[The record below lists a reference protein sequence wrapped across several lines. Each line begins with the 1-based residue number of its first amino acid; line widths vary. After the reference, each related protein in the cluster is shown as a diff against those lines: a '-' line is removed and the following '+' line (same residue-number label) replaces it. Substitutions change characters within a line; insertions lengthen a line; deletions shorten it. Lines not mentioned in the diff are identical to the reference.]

1 MYTPR
6 RRAKHAK
13 KPGAFRRLRLFFALC
28 FVVLAGLCFGYV
40 FAAYQSLPEVNHD
53 MRPAVSSQVFDIHG
67 RLITTLHS
75 DQNRLPIDIN
85 KVPQNLQNAFIAA
98 EDNRF
103 YDHIGID
110 PIGIFR
116 AIITNV
122 TNRGIAQGGSTITQ
136 QLAKNAFLSQEQTL
150 KRKIQEA
157 MLALEI
163 ERKYSKKEIL
173 EMYMN
178 QIYFGQ
184 GAYGIQTAAKT
195 YFGKDVDQLSLAQ
208 CAMLAGLPKSPNYYS
223 PFNNLQEAKNRKNTV
238 IDQMVKYGYITE
250 AEGAEAKAADLD
262 LTENKQTAENPESA
276 SFIDYVSKEVA
287 NRYGD
292 EALYKQGLKIYT
304 TMDAEKQHAAVQA
317 LKNLPDNYKDEN
329 GLIQPQGAIVSIDPK
344 TGHILAMVGGR
355 GQDSFNRASQAV
367 RQPGSAFK
375 PFVYM
380 TALQH
385 GMTPSTTMEDK
396 KVSYGSWTPQNAE
409 KSYSG
414 SSMTLSDA
422 LASSVNTIA
431 VQVADKVGTSNI
443 IANAKKMGI
452 TTLDGKDDNLAI
464 ALGGLTHGVTPLE
477 LASAYGTFANR
488 GVHVKP
494 TAIIKI
500 LDRNGNVIEDES
512 TNKASTTKNQ
522 VMSEKEAY
530 EMTYMLEGVISHG
543 TGTAASIGR
552 PAAGKTG
559 TTDDNKD
566 AWFVGYTP
574 DLVTAVWMGD
584 DTGSHTL
591 GEVYGGTIPAQIWHD
606 YMVEATADSHGS
618 EFSIPAGMERK
629 ALEPPK
635 EEKQPTKIAE
645 PKKQDVKKEKQ
656 PAKKETTTDS
666 TDESTSGNTGNDTPV
681 SLPDRIMNETINKE

>member
-6 RRAKHAK
+6 RRAKKAK
-13 KPGAFRRLRLFFALC
+13 KAGPLRRIRLFIALC
-28 FVVLAGLCFGYV
+28 LVVFAGLGFGYI
-40 FAAYQSLPEVNHD
+40 FAAYQSLPAVGNN
-53 MRPAVSSQVFDIHG
+53 MRPAVSSQVFDSHG

-103 YDHIGID
+103 YEHIGID

-116 AIITNV
+116 AIFANL

-163 ERKYSKKEIL
+163 EHKYSKKEIL

-184 GAYGIQTAAKT
+184 GAYGIQTAAKM
-195 YFGKDVDQLSLAQ
+195 YFNKDVNELTLTQ

-223 PFNNLQEAKNRKNTV
+223 PFNNLNEAKKRKNV
-238 IDQMVKYGYITE
+238 VLDQMVKYGYVSAAE
-250 AEGAEAKAADLD
+250 AEDAKNQDLGLSKSHQSKEAD
-262 LTENKQTAENPESA
+262 EYA
-276 SFIDYVSKEVA
+276 SFIDYVSQQVA
-287 NRYGD
+287 KKYGD
-292 EALYKQGLKIYT
+292 DALYKEGLKIYT
-304 TMDAEKQHAAVQA
+304 TMDVDKQHAAVRA
-317 LKNLPDNYKDEN
+317 MRNLPNNYTDEN
-329 GLIQPQGAIVSIDPK
+329 GLTQPQAAIVSIDPK

-355 GQDSFNRASQAV
+355 GQDSFNRASMAV

-375 PFVYM
+375 PFVYL

-385 GMTPSTTMEDK
+385 DMTPDTTMNDQP
-396 KVSYGSWTPQNAE
+396 VTYGSWSPKNAGG
-409 KSYSG
+409 SYSG
-414 SSMTLSDA
+414 TMTLSDA
-422 LASSVNTIA
+422 LAHSVNTIA
-431 VQVADKVGTSNI
+431 VQLADQVGTKNI

-452 TTLDGKDDNLAI
+452 TTLDAKDDNLAM
-464 ALGGLTHGVTPLE
+464 ALGGLTKGVTPLE
-477 LASAYGTFANR
+477 MASAYGTFANK

-494 TAIIKI
+494 TAIVKI
-500 LDRNGNVIEDES
+500 LDRNGNVLED
-512 TNKASTTKNQ
+512 ASTLEKEETKTR
-522 VMSEKEAY
+522 VMSEREAY
-530 EMTYMLEGVISHG
+530 EMTTMLEGVIDHG
-543 TGTAASIGR
+543 TGTAAAIGR

-574 DLVTAVWMGD
+574 DIVTAVWIGD
-584 DTGSHTL
+584 DTGSHSL
-591 GEVYGGTIPAQIWHD
+591 GEIYGGTIPAEIWKD
-606 YMVEATADSHGS
+606 YMSSATSDESGGD
-618 EFSIPAGMERK
+618 FSAPSGMERR
-629 ALEPPK
+629 K
-635 EEKQPTKIAE
+635 ETTSSSSSSNSVRSDDREE
-645 PKKQDVKKEKQ
+645 PKKKSATTEKTTTKEKSKQQTQQ
-656 PAKKETTTDS
+656 PARQQA
-666 TDESTSGNTGNDTPV
+666 
-681 SLPDRIMNETINKE
+681 DRNNKE

>member
-6 RRAKHAK
+6 RRAKKAK
-13 KPGAFRRLRLFFALC
+13 KAGPLRRIRLFIALC
-28 FVVLAGLCFGYV
+28 LVVFAGLGFGYI
-40 FAAYQSLPEVNHD
+40 FAAYQSLPAVGNN
-53 MRPAVSSQVFDIHG
+53 MRPAVSSQVFDSHG

-103 YDHIGID
+103 YEHIGID

-116 AIITNV
+116 AIFANL

-163 ERKYSKKEIL
+163 EHKYSKKEIL

-195 YFGKDVDQLSLAQ
+195 YFNTDVNELTLTQ

-223 PFNNLQEAKNRKNTV
+223 PFNNLNEAKKRKNV
-238 IDQMVKYGYITE
+238 VLDQMVKYGYVSAAE
-250 AEGAEAKAADLD
+250 AEDAKNQDLGLSKSHQSKEAD
-262 LTENKQTAENPESA
+262 EYA
-276 SFIDYVSKEVA
+276 SFIDYVSQQVA
-287 NRYGD
+287 KKYGD
-292 EALYKQGLKIYT
+292 DALYKEGLKIYT
-304 TMDAEKQHAAVQA
+304 TMDVDKQHAAVRA
-317 LKNLPDNYKDEN
+317 MRNLPNNYTDEN
-329 GLIQPQGAIVSIDPK
+329 GLTQPQAAIVSIDPK

-355 GQDSFNRASQAV
+355 GQDSFNRASMAV

-375 PFVYM
+375 PFVYL

-385 GMTPSTTMEDK
+385 DMTPDTTMNDQP
-396 KVSYGSWTPQNAE
+396 VTYGSWSPKNAGG
-409 KSYSG
+409 SYSG
-414 SSMTLSDA
+414 TMTLSDA
-422 LASSVNTIA
+422 LAHSVNTIA
-431 VQVADKVGTSNI
+431 VQLADQVGTKNI

-452 TTLDGKDDNLAI
+452 TTLDAKDDNLAM
-464 ALGGLTHGVTPLE
+464 ALGGLTKGVTPLE
-477 LASAYGTFANR
+477 MASAYGTFANK

-494 TAIIKI
+494 TAIVKI
-500 LDRNGNVIEDES
+500 LDRNGNVLED
-512 TNKASTTKNQ
+512 ASTLEKEETKTR
-522 VMSEKEAY
+522 VMPEREAY
-530 EMTYMLEGVISHG
+530 EMTTMLEGVIDHG
-543 TGTAASIGR
+543 TGTAAAIGR

-574 DLVTAVWMGD
+574 DIVTAVWIGD
-584 DTGSHTL
+584 DTGSHSL
-591 GEVYGGTIPAQIWHD
+591 GEIYGGTIPAEIWKD
-606 YMVEATADSHGS
+606 YMSSATSDESGGD
-618 EFSIPAGMERK
+618 FSAPSGMERR
-629 ALEPPK
+629 K
-635 EEKQPTKIAE
+635 ETTSSSSSSNSVRSDDREE
-645 PKKQDVKKEKQ
+645 PKKKSATTEKTTTKEKSKQQTQQ
-656 PAKKETTTDS
+656 PARQQA
-666 TDESTSGNTGNDTPV
+666 
-681 SLPDRIMNETINKE
+681 DRNNKE

>member
-6 RRAKHAK
+6 RRAKKAK
-13 KPGAFRRLRLFFALC
+13 KAGPLRRIRLFIALC
-28 FVVLAGLCFGYV
+28 LVVFAGLGFGYI
-40 FAAYQSLPEVNHD
+40 FAAYQSLPAVGNN
-53 MRPAVSSQVFDIHG
+53 MRPAVSSQVFDSHG

-103 YDHIGID
+103 YEHIGID

-116 AIITNV
+116 AIFANL

-163 ERKYSKKEIL
+163 EHKYSKKEIL

-195 YFGKDVDQLSLAQ
+195 YFNKDVNELTLTQ

-223 PFNNLQEAKNRKNTV
+223 PFNNLNEAKKHKNV
-238 IDQMVKYGYITE
+238 VLDQMVKYGYVSAAE
-250 AEGAEAKAADLD
+250 AEDAKNQDLGLSKSHQSKEAD
-262 LTENKQTAENPESA
+262 EYA
-276 SFIDYVSKEVA
+276 SFIDYVSQQVA
-287 NRYGD
+287 KKYGD
-292 EALYKQGLKIYT
+292 DALYKEGLKIYT
-304 TMDAEKQHAAVQA
+304 TMDVDKQHAAVRA
-317 LKNLPDNYKDEN
+317 MRNLPNNYTDEN
-329 GLIQPQGAIVSIDPK
+329 GLTQPQAAIVSIDPK

-355 GQDSFNRASQAV
+355 GQDSFNRASMAV

-375 PFVYM
+375 PFVYL

-385 GMTPSTTMEDK
+385 DMTPDTTMNDQP
-396 KVSYGSWTPQNAE
+396 VTYGSWSPKNAGG
-409 KSYSG
+409 SYSG
-414 SSMTLSDA
+414 TMTLSDA
-422 LASSVNTIA
+422 LAHSVNTIA
-431 VQVADKVGTSNI
+431 VQLADQVGTKNI

-452 TTLDGKDDNLAI
+452 TTLDAKDDNLAM
-464 ALGGLTHGVTPLE
+464 ALGGLTKGVTPLE
-477 LASAYGTFANR
+477 MASAYGTFANK

-494 TAIIKI
+494 TAIVKI
-500 LDRNGNVIEDES
+500 LDRNGNVLED
-512 TNKASTTKNQ
+512 ASTLEKKETKTR
-522 VMSEKEAY
+522 VMSEREAY
-530 EMTYMLEGVISHG
+530 EMTTMLEGVIDHG
-543 TGTAASIGR
+543 TGTAAAIGR

-574 DLVTAVWMGD
+574 DIVTAVWIGD
-584 DTGSHTL
+584 DTGSHSL
-591 GEVYGGTIPAQIWHD
+591 GEIYGGTIPAEIWKD
-606 YMVEATADSHGS
+606 YMSSATSDESGS
-618 EFSIPAGMERK
+618 DFSAPSGMERR
-629 ALEPPK
+629 K
-635 EEKQPTKIAE
+635 ETTSSSSSSNSVRSDDREE
-645 PKKQDVKKEKQ
+645 PKKKSATTEKTTTKEKSKQQTQQ
-656 PAKKETTTDS
+656 PARQQA
-666 TDESTSGNTGNDTPV
+666 
-681 SLPDRIMNETINKE
+681 DRNNKE

>member
-6 RRAKHAK
+6 RRAKKAK
-13 KPGAFRRLRLFFALC
+13 KAGPLRRIRLFIALC
-28 FVVLAGLCFGYV
+28 LVVFAGLGFGYI
-40 FAAYQSLPEVNHD
+40 FAAYQSLPAVGNN
-53 MRPAVSSQVFDIHG
+53 MRPAVSSQVFDSHG

-103 YDHIGID
+103 YEHIVID

-116 AIITNV
+116 AIFANL

-163 ERKYSKKEIL
+163 EHKYSKKEIL

-195 YFGKDVDQLSLAQ
+195 YFNKDVNELTLTQ

-223 PFNNLQEAKNRKNTV
+223 PFNNLNEAKKRKNV
-238 IDQMVKYGYITE
+238 VLDQMVKYGYVSAAE
-250 AEGAEAKAADLD
+250 AEDAKNQDLGLSKSHQSKEPD
-262 LTENKQTAENPESA
+262 EYA
-276 SFIDYVSKEVA
+276 SFIDYVSQQVA
-287 NRYGD
+287 KKYGD
-292 EALYKQGLKIYT
+292 DALYKEGLKIYT
-304 TMDAEKQHAAVQA
+304 TMDVDKQHAAVRA
-317 LKNLPDNYKDEN
+317 MRNLPNNYTDEN
-329 GLIQPQGAIVSIDPK
+329 GLTQPQAAIVSIDPK

-355 GQDSFNRASQAV
+355 GQDSFNRASMAV
-367 RQPGSAFK
+367 RQPGSAFT
-375 PFVYM
+375 PFVYL

-385 GMTPSTTMEDK
+385 DMTPDTTMNDQP
-396 KVSYGSWTPQNAE
+396 VTYGNWSPKNAGG
-409 KSYSG
+409 SYSG
-414 SSMTLSDA
+414 TMTLSDA
-422 LASSVNTIA
+422 LAHSVNTIA
-431 VQVADKVGTSNI
+431 VQLADQVGTKNI

-452 TTLDGKDDNLAI
+452 TTLDAKDDNLAM
-464 ALGGLTHGVTPLE
+464 ALGGLTKGVTPLE
-477 LASAYGTFANR
+477 MASAYGTFANK

-494 TAIIKI
+494 TAIVKI
-500 LDRNGNVIEDES
+500 LDRNGNVLED
-512 TNKASTTKNQ
+512 ASTLEKEETKTR
-522 VMSEKEAY
+522 VMSEREAY
-530 EMTYMLEGVISHG
+530 EMTTMLEGVIDHG
-543 TGTAASIGR
+543 TGTAAAIGR

-574 DLVTAVWMGD
+574 DIVTAVWIGD
-584 DTGSHTL
+584 DTGSHSL
-591 GEVYGGTIPAQIWHD
+591 GEIYGGTIPAEIWKD
-606 YMVEATADSHGS
+606 YMSSATSDESGGD
-618 EFSIPAGMERK
+618 FSAPSGMERR
-629 ALEPPK
+629 K
-635 EEKQPTKIAE
+635 ETTSSSSSSNSVRSDDREE
-645 PKKQDVKKEKQ
+645 PKKKSATTEKTTTKEKSKQQTQQ
-656 PAKKETTTDS
+656 PARQQA
-666 TDESTSGNTGNDTPV
+666 
-681 SLPDRIMNETINKE
+681 DRNNKE

>member
-13 KPGAFRRLRLFFALC
+13 KKTGALHRLRMFIALC
-28 FVVLAGLCFGYV
+28 FVIFAGLGFGYI
-40 FAAYQSLPEVNHD
+40 FAAYQSLPQVGNN

-110 PIGIFR
+110 PIGIVR
-116 AIITNV
+116 AIVTNV

-136 QLAKNAFLSQEQTL
+136 QLAKNAFLSQEQTM

-195 YFGKDVDQLSLAQ
+195 YFGKDVDQLTLAQ

-238 IDQMVKYGYITE
+238 VDQMVKYGYISE
-250 AEGAEAKAADLD
+250 EEGAQAKAADLD
-262 LTENKQTAENPESA
+262 LTENKQTSENPESA
-276 SFIDYVSKEVA
+276 SFVDYVSREVA

-292 EALYKQGLKIYT
+292 DALYKEGLKIYT

-317 LKNLPDNYKDEN
+317 LKNLPDNYTDEN
-329 GLIQPQGAIVSIDPK
+329 GLTQPQGAIVSIDPK

-375 PFVYM
+375 PFVYV

-396 KVSYGSWTPQNAE
+396 KVSYGSWTPQNAS

-414 SSMTLSDA
+414 TMTLSDA
-422 LASSVNTIA
+422 LANSVNTVA

-452 TTLDGKDDNLAI
+452 TTLDAKDDNLAM

-477 LASAYGTFANR
+477 MASAYGTFANR

-494 TAIIKI
+494 TAIVKI
-500 LDRNGNVIEDES
+500 LDRNGNVLEDKS
-512 TNKASTTKNQ
+512 TMQKGNTQNQ

-530 EMTYMLEGVISHG
+530 EITYMLEGVISHG

-552 PAAGKTG
+552 AAAGKTG

-574 DLVTAVWMGD
+574 DIVTAVWMGD

-606 YMVEATADSHGS
+606 YMVEATSDAKSN
-618 EFSIPAGMERK
+618 EFSIPAGMERIVEQPK
-629 ALEPPK
+629 A
-635 EEKQPTKIAE
+635 EKPSPTKIAE
-645 PKKQDVKKEKQ
+645 PKKDDTKATDKET
-656 PAKKETTTDS
+656 PKKET
-666 TDESTSGNTGNDTPV
+666 ENTR
-681 SLPDRIMNETINKE
+681 SRRKCF

>member
-1 MYTPR
+1 
-6 RRAKHAK
+6 
-13 KPGAFRRLRLFFALC
+13 
-28 FVVLAGLCFGYV
+28 
-40 FAAYQSLPEVNHD
+40 
-53 MRPAVSSQVFDIHG
+53 MRPAVSSQVFDSRG

-103 YDHIGID
+103 YEHIGID

-116 AIITNV
+116 AIFANL

-163 ERKYSKKEIL
+163 EHKYSKKEIL

-195 YFGKDVDQLSLAQ
+195 YFNKDVNELTLTQ

-223 PFNNLQEAKNRKNTV
+223 PFNNLNEAKKRKNV
-238 IDQMVKYGYITE
+238 VLDQMVKYGYVSAAE
-250 AEGAEAKAADLD
+250 AEDAKNQDLGLSKSHQSKEAD
-262 LTENKQTAENPESA
+262 EYA
-276 SFIDYVSKEVA
+276 SFIDYVSQQVA
-287 NRYGD
+287 KKYGD
-292 EALYKQGLKIYT
+292 DALYKEGLKIYT
-304 TMDAEKQHAAVQA
+304 TMDVDKQHAAVRA
-317 LKNLPDNYKDEN
+317 MRNLPNNYTDEN
-329 GLIQPQGAIVSIDPK
+329 GLTQPQAAIVSIDPK

-355 GQDSFNRASQAV
+355 GQDSFNRASMAV

-375 PFVYM
+375 PFVSL

-385 GMTPSTTMEDK
+385 DMTPDTTMDDQP
-396 KVSYGSWTPQNAE
+396 VTYGSWSPKNAGG
-409 KSYSG
+409 SYSG
-414 SSMTLSDA
+414 TMALSDA
-422 LASSVNTIA
+422 LAHSVNTIA
-431 VQVADKVGTSNI
+431 VQLADKVGTKNI

-452 TTLDGKDDNLAI
+452 TTLDAKDDNLAM
-464 ALGGLTHGVTPLE
+464 ALGGLTKGVTPLE
-477 LASAYGTFANR
+477 MASAYGTFANK

-494 TAIIKI
+494 TAIVKI
-500 LDRNGNVIEDES
+500 LDRNGNVLED
-512 TNKASTTKNQ
+512 ASTLEKEETKTR
-522 VMSEKEAY
+522 VMSEREAY
-530 EMTYMLEGVISHG
+530 EMTTMLEGVIDHG
-543 TGTAASIGR
+543 TGTAAAIGR

-574 DLVTAVWMGD
+574 DIVTAVWIGD
-584 DTGSHTL
+584 DTGSHSL
-591 GEVYGGTIPAQIWHD
+591 GEIYGGTIPAEIWKD
-606 YMVEATADSHGS
+606 YMSSATSDESGGD
-618 EFSIPAGMERK
+618 FSAPSGMERR
-629 ALEPPK
+629 K
-635 EEKQPTKIAE
+635 ETTSSSSSSNSVRSDDREE
-645 PKKQDVKKEKQ
+645 PKKKSATTEKTTTKEKSKQQTQQ
-656 PAKKETTTDS
+656 PARQQA
-666 TDESTSGNTGNDTPV
+666 
-681 SLPDRIMNETINKE
+681 DRNNKE

>member
-6 RRAKHAK
+6 RRAKKAK
-13 KPGAFRRLRLFFALC
+13 KAGPLRRIRLFIALC
-28 FVVLAGLCFGYV
+28 LVVFAGLGFGYI
-40 FAAYQSLPEVNHD
+40 FAAYQSLPAVGNN
-53 MRPAVSSQVFDIHG
+53 MRPAVSSQVFDSHG

-103 YDHIGID
+103 YEHIGID

-116 AIITNV
+116 AIFANL

-163 ERKYSKKEIL
+163 EHKYSKKEIL

-195 YFGKDVDQLSLAQ
+195 YFNKDVNELTLTQ

-223 PFNNLQEAKNRKNTV
+223 PFNNLNEAKKRKNV
-238 IDQMVKYGYITE
+238 VLDQMVKYGYVSAAE
-250 AEGAEAKAADLD
+250 AEDAKNQDLGLSKSHQSKEAD
-262 LTENKQTAENPESA
+262 EYA
-276 SFIDYVSKEVA
+276 SFIDYVSQQVA
-287 NRYGD
+287 KKYGD
-292 EALYKQGLKIYT
+292 DALYKEGLKIYT
-304 TMDAEKQHAAVQA
+304 TMDVDKQHAAVRA
-317 LKNLPDNYKDEN
+317 MRNLPNNYTDEN
-329 GLIQPQGAIVSIDPK
+329 GLTQPQAAIVSIDPK

-355 GQDSFNRASQAV
+355 GQDSFNRASMAV

-375 PFVYM
+375 PFVYL

-385 GMTPSTTMEDK
+385 DMTPDTTMDDQP
-396 KVSYGSWTPQNAE
+396 VTYGSWSPKNAGG
-409 KSYSG
+409 SYSG
-414 SSMTLSDA
+414 TMTLSDA
-422 LASSVNTIA
+422 LAHSVNTIA
-431 VQVADKVGTSNI
+431 VQLADRVGTKNI

-452 TTLDGKDDNLAI
+452 TTLDAKDDNLAM
-464 ALGGLTHGVTPLE
+464 ALGGLTKGVTPLE
-477 LASAYGTFANR
+477 MASAYGTFSNK

-494 TAIIKI
+494 TAIVKI
-500 LDRNGNVIEDES
+500 LDRNGNVLED
-512 TNKASTTKNQ
+512 ASTLEKEETKTR
-522 VMSEKEAY
+522 VMSEREAY
-530 EMTYMLEGVISHG
+530 EMTTMLEGVIDHG
-543 TGTAASIGR
+543 TGTAAAIGR

-574 DLVTAVWMGD
+574 DIVTAVWIGD
-584 DTGSHTL
+584 DTGSHSL
-591 GEVYGGTIPAQIWHD
+591 GEIYGGTIPAEIWKD
-606 YMVEATADSHGS
+606 YMSSATSDESGGD
-618 EFSIPAGMERK
+618 FSAPSGMERR
-629 ALEPPK
+629 K
-635 EEKQPTKIAE
+635 ETTSSSSSSNSVHSDDREE
-645 PKKQDVKKEKQ
+645 PKKKSATTEKTTTKEKSKQQTQQ
-656 PAKKETTTDS
+656 PARQQA
-666 TDESTSGNTGNDTPV
+666 
-681 SLPDRIMNETINKE
+681 DRNNKE

>member
-1 MYTPR
+1 
-6 RRAKHAK
+6 
-13 KPGAFRRLRLFFALC
+13 
-28 FVVLAGLCFGYV
+28 
-40 FAAYQSLPEVNHD
+40 
-53 MRPAVSSQVFDIHG
+53 MRPAVSSQVFDSHG

-103 YDHIGID
+103 YEHIGID

-116 AIITNV
+116 AIFANL

-163 ERKYSKKEIL
+163 EHKYSKKEIL

-195 YFGKDVDQLSLAQ
+195 YFNKDVNELTLTQ

-223 PFNNLQEAKNRKNTV
+223 PFNNLNEAKKRKNV
-238 IDQMVKYGYITE
+238 VLDQMVKYGYVSAAE
-250 AEGAEAKAADLD
+250 AEDAKNQDLGLSKSHQSKEAD
-262 LTENKQTAENPESA
+262 EYA
-276 SFIDYVSKEVA
+276 SFIDYVSQQVA
-287 NRYGD
+287 KKYGD
-292 EALYKQGLKIYT
+292 DALYKEGLKIYT
-304 TMDAEKQHAAVQA
+304 TMDVDKQHAAVRA
-317 LKNLPDNYKDEN
+317 MRNLPNNYTDEN
-329 GLIQPQGAIVSIDPK
+329 GLTQPQAAIVSIDPK

-355 GQDSFNRASQAV
+355 GQDSFNRASMAV

-375 PFVYM
+375 PFVYL

-385 GMTPSTTMEDK
+385 DMTPDTTMDDQP
-396 KVSYGSWTPQNAE
+396 VTYGSWSPKNAGG
-409 KSYSG
+409 SYSG
-414 SSMTLSDA
+414 TMALSDA
-422 LASSVNTIA
+422 LAHSVNTIA
-431 VQVADKVGTSNI
+431 VQLADKVGTKNI

-452 TTLDGKDDNLAI
+452 TTLDAKDDNLAM
-464 ALGGLTHGVTPLE
+464 ALGGLTKGVTPLE
-477 LASAYGTFANR
+477 MASAYGTFANK

-494 TAIIKI
+494 TAIVKI
-500 LDRNGNVIEDES
+500 LDRNGNVLED
-512 TNKASTTKNQ
+512 ASTLEKEETKTR
-522 VMSEKEAY
+522 VMSEREAY
-530 EMTYMLEGVISHG
+530 EMTTMLEGVIDHG
-543 TGTAASIGR
+543 TGTAAAIGR

-574 DLVTAVWMGD
+574 DIVTAVWIGD
-584 DTGSHTL
+584 DTGSHSL
-591 GEVYGGTIPAQIWHD
+591 GEIYGGTIPAEIWKD
-606 YMVEATADSHGS
+606 YMSSATSDESGGD
-618 EFSIPAGMERK
+618 FSAPSGMERR
-629 ALEPPK
+629 K
-635 EEKQPTKIAE
+635 ETTSSSSSSNSVRNDDREE
-645 PKKQDVKKEKQ
+645 PKKKSATTEKTTTKEKSKQQTQQ
-656 PAKKETTTDS
+656 PARQQA
-666 TDESTSGNTGNDTPV
+666 
-681 SLPDRIMNETINKE
+681 DRNNKE

>member
-13 KPGAFRRLRLFFALC
+13 KRGPLHRIRIFLALVL
-28 FVVLAGLCFGYV
+28 VVIAGLGFGYI
-40 FAAYQSLPEVNHD
+40 FAAYQSLPAVSNN

-85 KVPQNLQNAFIAA
+85 KVPQNLQDAFIAA

-110 PIGIFR
+110 PIGIVR
-116 AIITNV
+116 AVVTNL

-136 QLAKNAFLSQEQTL
+136 QLAKNAFLSPEQTL

-195 YFGKDVDQLSLAQ
+195 YFGKDVDQLNVAQ

-223 PFNNLQEAKNRKNTV
+223 PFNNPDEAENRKNTV
-238 IDQMVKYGYITE
+238 LDQMVKYKYISQ
-250 AEGAEAKAADLD
+250 AEGEEAKKEDMGLTKKKAE
-262 LTENKQTAENPESA
+262 TENEETS
-276 SFIDYVSKEVA
+276 SFIDYVSTIVA
-287 NRYGD
+287 KKYGD
-292 EALYKQGLKIYT
+292 DALYKEGLKIYT
-304 TMDAEKQHAAVQA
+304 TMDAEKQHAAIRA
-317 LKNLPDNYKDEN
+317 LRQLPDNYTDEK
-329 GLIQPQGAIVSIDPK
+329 GLTQPQGAIVSIDPK
-344 TGHILAMVGGR
+344 NGHILAMVGGR
-355 GQDSFNRASQAV
+355 GQDSFNRAYQAV

-375 PFVYM
+375 PFVYV

-385 GMTPSTTMEDK
+385 DMSPSTPFEDK
-396 KVSYGSWTPQNAE
+396 PITYGGWSPKNAGGG
-409 KSYSG
+409 YRG
-414 SSMTLSDA
+414 TMSMSDA
-422 LASSVNTIA
+422 LALSVNTIA
-431 VQVADKVGTSNI
+431 VQAADKVGTKNI

-452 TTLDGKDDNLAI
+452 TTLDESKDQNLAM
-464 ALGGLTHGVTPLE
+464 ALGGLTRGVSPLE
-477 LASAYGTFANR
+477 MASAYGTFANK

-512 TNKASTTKNQ
+512 SLKGSQSETR

-530 EMTYMLEGVISHG
+530 EMTAMLEGVINHG
-543 TGTAASIGR
+543 TGTAAAINR

-574 DLVTAVWMGD
+574 DIVTAVWMGD
-584 DTGSHTL
+584 DGGSHSL
-591 GEVYGGTIPAQIWHD
+591 GEVYGGTIPAEIWRT
-606 YMVEATADSHGS
+606 YMASATEDSKNTD
-618 EFSIPAGMERK
+618 FDIPSGMERIK
-629 ALEPPK
+629 ETSR
-635 EEKQPTKIAE
+635 EEKSTSKSSQKSEAAT
-645 PKKQDVKKEKQ
+645 EKS
-656 PAKKETTTDS
+656 TTTKQKAAP
-666 TDESTSGNTGNDTPV
+666 TQQNKQQAGRN
-681 SLPDRIMNETINKE
+681 NKE

>member
-6 RRAKHAK
+6 RRAKKAK
-13 KPGAFRRLRLFFALC
+13 KAGPLHRIRLFIALC
-28 FVVLAGLCFGYV
+28 LVIFAGLGFGYI
-40 FAAYQSLPEVNHD
+40 FAAYQSLPAVGNN
-53 MRPAVSSQVFDIHG
+53 MRPAVSSQVFDSHG

-103 YDHIGID
+103 YEHIGID

-116 AIITNV
+116 AIFANL

-163 ERKYSKKEIL
+163 EHKYSKKEIL

-195 YFGKDVDQLSLAQ
+195 YFNKDVNELTLTQ

-223 PFNNLQEAKNRKNTV
+223 PFNNLNEAKKRKNV
-238 IDQMVKYGYITE
+238 VLDQMVKYGYVSAAE
-250 AEGAEAKAADLD
+250 AEDAKNQDLGLSKSHQSKEAD
-262 LTENKQTAENPESA
+262 EYA
-276 SFIDYVSKEVA
+276 SFIDYVSQQVA
-287 NRYGD
+287 KKYGD
-292 EALYKQGLKIYT
+292 DALYKEGLKIYT
-304 TMDAEKQHAAVQA
+304 TMDVDKQHAAVRA
-317 LKNLPDNYKDEN
+317 MRNLPNNYTDEN
-329 GLIQPQGAIVSIDPK
+329 GLTQPQAAIVSIDPK

-355 GQDSFNRASQAV
+355 GQDSFNRASMAV

-375 PFVYM
+375 PFVYL

-385 GMTPSTTMEDK
+385 DMTPDTTMDDQP
-396 KVSYGSWTPQNAE
+396 VTYGNWSPKNAGG
-409 KSYSG
+409 SYSG
-414 SSMTLSDA
+414 TMTLSDA
-422 LASSVNTIA
+422 LAHSVNTIA
-431 VQVADKVGTSNI
+431 VQLADQVGTKNI

-452 TTLDGKDDNLAI
+452 TTLDAKDDNLAM
-464 ALGGLTHGVTPLE
+464 ALGGLTKGVTPLE
-477 LASAYGTFANR
+477 MASAYGTFANK

-494 TAIIKI
+494 TAIVKI
-500 LDRNGNVIEDES
+500 LDRNGNVLED
-512 TNKASTTKNQ
+512 ASTLEKEETKTR
-522 VMSEKEAY
+522 VMSEREAY
-530 EMTYMLEGVISHG
+530 EMTTMLEGVIDHG
-543 TGTAASIGR
+543 TGTAAAIGR

-574 DLVTAVWMGD
+574 DIVTAVWIGD
-584 DTGSHTL
+584 DTGSHSL
-591 GEVYGGTIPAQIWHD
+591 GEIYGGTIPAEIWKD
-606 YMVEATADSHGS
+606 YMSSATSDESGGD
-618 EFSIPAGMERK
+618 FSAPSGMERR
-629 ALEPPK
+629 K
-635 EEKQPTKIAE
+635 ETTSSSSSSNSVRSDDREE
-645 PKKQDVKKEKQ
+645 PKKKSATTEKTTTKEKSKQQTQQ
-656 PAKKETTTDS
+656 PARQQA
-666 TDESTSGNTGNDTPV
+666 
-681 SLPDRIMNETINKE
+681 DRNNKE

>member
-6 RRAKHAK
+6 RRAKKAK
-13 KPGAFRRLRLFFALC
+13 KAGPLRRIRLFIALC
-28 FVVLAGLCFGYV
+28 LVVFAGLGFGYI
-40 FAAYQSLPEVNHD
+40 FAAYQSLPAVGNN
-53 MRPAVSSQVFDIHG
+53 MRPAVSSQVFDSHG

-103 YDHIGID
+103 YEHIGID

-116 AIITNV
+116 AIFANL

-163 ERKYSKKEIL
+163 EHKYSKKEIL

-195 YFGKDVDQLSLAQ
+195 YFNKDVNELTLTQ

-223 PFNNLQEAKNRKNTV
+223 PFNNLNEAKKRKNV
-238 IDQMVKYGYITE
+238 VLDQMVKYGYVSAAE
-250 AEGAEAKAADLD
+250 AEDAKNQDLGLSKSHQSKEAD
-262 LTENKQTAENPESA
+262 EYA
-276 SFIDYVSKEVA
+276 SFIDYVSQQVA
-287 NRYGD
+287 KKYGD
-292 EALYKQGLKIYT
+292 DALYKEGLKIYT
-304 TMDAEKQHAAVQA
+304 TMDVDKQHAAVRA
-317 LKNLPDNYKDEN
+317 MRNLPNNYTDEN
-329 GLIQPQGAIVSIDPK
+329 GLTQPQAAIVSIDPK

-355 GQDSFNRASQAV
+355 GQDSFKRASMAV

-375 PFVYM
+375 PVVYLA
-380 TALQH
+380 ALQH
-385 GMTPSTTMEDK
+385 DMTPDTTMNDQP
-396 KVSYGSWTPQNAE
+396 VTYGSWSPKNAGG
-409 KSYSG
+409 SYSG
-414 SSMTLSDA
+414 TMTLSDA
-422 LASSVNTIA
+422 LAHSVNTIA
-431 VQVADKVGTSNI
+431 VQLADQVGTKNI

-452 TTLDGKDDNLAI
+452 TTLDAKDDNLAM
-464 ALGGLTHGVTPLE
+464 ALGGLTKGVTPLE
-477 LASAYGTFANR
+477 MASAYGTFANK

-494 TAIIKI
+494 TAIVKI
-500 LDRNGNVIEDES
+500 LDRNGNVLED
-512 TNKASTTKNQ
+512 ASTLEKEETKTR
-522 VMSEKEAY
+522 VMSEREAY
-530 EMTYMLEGVISHG
+530 EMTTMLEGVIDHG
-543 TGTAASIGR
+543 TGTAAAIGR

-574 DLVTAVWMGD
+574 DIVTAVWIGD
-584 DTGSHTL
+584 DTGSHSL
-591 GEVYGGTIPAQIWHD
+591 GEIYGGTIPAEIWKD
-606 YMVEATADSHGS
+606 YMSSATSDESGGD
-618 EFSIPAGMERK
+618 FSAPSGMERR
-629 ALEPPK
+629 K
-635 EEKQPTKIAE
+635 ETTSSSSSSNSVRSDDREE
-645 PKKQDVKKEKQ
+645 PKKKSATTEKTTTKEKSKQQTQQ
-656 PAKKETTTDS
+656 PARQQA
-666 TDESTSGNTGNDTPV
+666 
-681 SLPDRIMNETINKE
+681 DRNNKE

>member
-6 RRAKHAK
+6 RRAKKAK
-13 KPGAFRRLRLFFALC
+13 KAGPLRRIRLFIALC
-28 FVVLAGLCFGYV
+28 LVVFAGLGFGYI
-40 FAAYQSLPEVNHD
+40 FAAYQSLPAVGNN
-53 MRPAVSSQVFDIHG
+53 MRPAVSSQVFDSHG

-103 YDHIGID
+103 YEHTGID

-116 AIITNV
+116 AIFANL

-163 ERKYSKKEIL
+163 EHKYSKKEIL

-195 YFGKDVDQLSLAQ
+195 YFNKDVNELTLTQ

-223 PFNNLQEAKNRKNTV
+223 PFNNLNEAKKRKNV
-238 IDQMVKYGYITE
+238 VLDQMVKYGYVSAAE
-250 AEGAEAKAADLD
+250 AEDAKNQDLGLSKSHQSKEAD
-262 LTENKQTAENPESA
+262 EYA
-276 SFIDYVSKEVA
+276 SFIDYVSQQVA
-287 NRYGD
+287 KKYGD
-292 EALYKQGLKIYT
+292 DALYKEGLKIYT
-304 TMDAEKQHAAVQA
+304 TMDVDKQHAAVRA
-317 LKNLPDNYKDEN
+317 MRNLPNNYTDEN
-329 GLIQPQGAIVSIDPK
+329 GLTQPQAAIVSIDPK

-355 GQDSFNRASQAV
+355 GQDSFNRASMAV

-375 PFVYM
+375 PFVYL

-385 GMTPSTTMEDK
+385 DMTPDTTMNDQP
-396 KVSYGSWTPQNAE
+396 VTYGSWSPKNAGG
-409 KSYSG
+409 SYSG
-414 SSMTLSDA
+414 TMTLSDA
-422 LASSVNTIA
+422 LAHSVNTIA
-431 VQVADKVGTSNI
+431 VQLADQVGTKNI

-452 TTLDGKDDNLAI
+452 TTLDAKDDNLAM
-464 ALGGLTHGVTPLE
+464 ALGGLTKGVTPLE
-477 LASAYGTFANR
+477 MASAYGTFANK

-494 TAIIKI
+494 TAIVKI
-500 LDRNGNVIEDES
+500 LDRNGNVLED
-512 TNKASTTKNQ
+512 ASTLEKEETKTR
-522 VMSEKEAY
+522 VMSEREAY
-530 EMTYMLEGVISHG
+530 EMTTMLEGVIDHG
-543 TGTAASIGR
+543 TGTAAAIGR

-574 DLVTAVWMGD
+574 DIVTAVWIGD
-584 DTGSHTL
+584 DTGSHSL
-591 GEVYGGTIPAQIWHD
+591 GEIYGGTIPAEIWKD
-606 YMVEATADSHGS
+606 YMSSATSDESGGD
-618 EFSIPAGMERK
+618 FSAPSGMERR
-629 ALEPPK
+629 K
-635 EEKQPTKIAE
+635 ETTSSSSSSNSVRSDDREE
-645 PKKQDVKKEKQ
+645 PKKKSATTEKTTTKEKSKQQTQQ
-656 PAKKETTTDS
+656 PARQQA
-666 TDESTSGNTGNDTPV
+666 
-681 SLPDRIMNETINKE
+681 DRNNKE

>member
-6 RRAKHAK
+6 RRAKKAK
-13 KPGAFRRLRLFFALC
+13 KAGPLRRIRLFIALC
-28 FVVLAGLCFGYV
+28 LVVFAGLGFGYI
-40 FAAYQSLPEVNHD
+40 FAAYQSLPAVGNN
-53 MRPAVSSQVFDIHG
+53 MRPAVSSQVFDSHG

-103 YDHIGID
+103 YEHIGID

-116 AIITNV
+116 AIFANL

-163 ERKYSKKEIL
+163 EHKYSKKEIL

-195 YFGKDVDQLSLAQ
+195 YFNKDVNELTLTQ

-223 PFNNLQEAKNRKNTV
+223 PFNNLNEAKKRKNV
-238 IDQMVKYGYITE
+238 VLDQMVKYGYVSAAE
-250 AEGAEAKAADLD
+250 AEDAKNQDLGLSKSHQSKEAD
-262 LTENKQTAENPESA
+262 EYA
-276 SFIDYVSKEVA
+276 SFIDYVSQQVA
-287 NRYGD
+287 KKYGD
-292 EALYKQGLKIYT
+292 DALYKEGLKIYT
-304 TMDAEKQHAAVQA
+304 TMDVDKQHAAVRA
-317 LKNLPDNYKDEN
+317 MRNLPNNYTDEN
-329 GLIQPQGAIVSIDPK
+329 GLTQPQAAIVSIDPK

-355 GQDSFNRASQAV
+355 GQDSFNRASMAV

-375 PFVYM
+375 PFVYL

-385 GMTPSTTMEDK
+385 DMTPDTTMNDQP
-396 KVSYGSWTPQNAE
+396 VTYGNWSPKNAGG
-409 KSYSG
+409 SYSG
-414 SSMTLSDA
+414 TMTLSDA
-422 LASSVNTIA
+422 LAHSVNTIA
-431 VQVADKVGTSNI
+431 VQLADQVGTKNI

-452 TTLDGKDDNLAI
+452 TTLDAKDDNLAM
-464 ALGGLTHGVTPLE
+464 ALGGLTKGVTPLE
-477 LASAYGTFANR
+477 MASAYGTFANK

-494 TAIIKI
+494 TAIVKI
-500 LDRNGNVIEDES
+500 LDRNGNVLED
-512 TNKASTTKNQ
+512 ASTLEKEETKTR
-522 VMSEKEAY
+522 VMSEREAY
-530 EMTYMLEGVISHG
+530 EMTTMLEGVIDHG

-574 DLVTAVWMGD
+574 DIVTAVWIGD
-584 DTGSHTL
+584 DTGSHSL
-591 GEVYGGTIPAQIWHD
+591 GEIYGGTIPAEIWKD
-606 YMVEATADSHGS
+606 YMSSATSDESGGD
-618 EFSIPAGMERK
+618 FSAPSGMERR
-629 ALEPPK
+629 K
-635 EEKQPTKIAE
+635 ETTSSSSSSNSVRSDDREE
-645 PKKQDVKKEKQ
+645 PKKKSATTEKTTTKEKSKQQTQQ
-656 PAKKETTTDS
+656 PARQQA
-666 TDESTSGNTGNDTPV
+666 
-681 SLPDRIMNETINKE
+681 DRNNKE

>member
-6 RRAKHAK
+6 RRAKKAK
-13 KPGAFRRLRLFFALC
+13 KAGPLRRIRLFIALC
-28 FVVLAGLCFGYV
+28 LVVFAGLGFGYI
-40 FAAYQSLPEVNHD
+40 FAAYQSLPAVGNN
-53 MRPAVSSQVFDIHG
+53 MRPAVSSQVFDSHG

-75 DQNRLPIDIN
+75 DQNRLPIDLN

-103 YDHIGID
+103 YEHIGID

-116 AIITNV
+116 AIFANL

-163 ERKYSKKEIL
+163 EHKYSKKEIL

-195 YFGKDVDQLSLAQ
+195 YFNKDVNELTLTQ

-223 PFNNLQEAKNRKNTV
+223 PFNNLNEAKKRKNV
-238 IDQMVKYGYITE
+238 VLDQMVKYGYVSAAE
-250 AEGAEAKAADLD
+250 AEDAKNQDLGLSKSHQSKEAD
-262 LTENKQTAENPESA
+262 EYA
-276 SFIDYVSKEVA
+276 SFIDYVSQQVA
-287 NRYGD
+287 KKYGD
-292 EALYKQGLKIYT
+292 DALYKEGLKIYT
-304 TMDAEKQHAAVQA
+304 TMDVDKQHAAVRA
-317 LKNLPDNYKDEN
+317 MRNLPNNYTDEN
-329 GLIQPQGAIVSIDPK
+329 GLTQPQAAIVSIDPK

-355 GQDSFNRASQAV
+355 GQDSFNRASMAV

-375 PFVYM
+375 PFVYL

-385 GMTPSTTMEDK
+385 DMTPDTTMNDQP
-396 KVSYGSWTPQNAE
+396 VTYGGWSPKNAGG
-409 KSYSG
+409 SYSG
-414 SSMTLSDA
+414 TMTLSDA
-422 LASSVNTIA
+422 LAHSVNTIA
-431 VQVADKVGTSNI
+431 VQLADQVGTKNI

-452 TTLDGKDDNLAI
+452 TTLDAKDDNLAM
-464 ALGGLTHGVTPLE
+464 ALGGLTKGVTPLE
-477 LASAYGTFANR
+477 MASAYGTFANK

-494 TAIIKI
+494 TAIVKI
-500 LDRNGNVIEDES
+500 LDRNGNVLED
-512 TNKASTTKNQ
+512 ASTLEKEETKTR
-522 VMSEKEAY
+522 VMSEREAY
-530 EMTYMLEGVISHG
+530 EMTTMLEGVIDHG
-543 TGTAASIGR
+543 TGTAAAIGR

-574 DLVTAVWMGD
+574 DIVTAVWIGD
-584 DTGSHTL
+584 DTGSHSL
-591 GEVYGGTIPAQIWHD
+591 GEIYGGTIPAEIWKD
-606 YMVEATADSHGS
+606 YMSSATSDESGGD
-618 EFSIPAGMERK
+618 FSAPSGMERR
-629 ALEPPK
+629 K
-635 EEKQPTKIAE
+635 ETTSSSSSSNSVRSDDREE
-645 PKKQDVKKEKQ
+645 PKKKSATTEKTTTKEKSKQQTQQ
-656 PAKKETTTDS
+656 PARQQA
-666 TDESTSGNTGNDTPV
+666 
-681 SLPDRIMNETINKE
+681 DRNNKE

>member
-6 RRAKHAK
+6 RRAKKAK
-13 KPGAFRRLRLFFALC
+13 KAGPLRRIRLFIALC
-28 FVVLAGLCFGYV
+28 LVVFAGLGFGYI
-40 FAAYQSLPEVNHD
+40 FAAYQSLPAVGNN
-53 MRPAVSSQVFDIHG
+53 MRPAVSSQVFDSHG

-103 YDHIGID
+103 YEHIGID

-116 AIITNV
+116 AIFANL

-163 ERKYSKKEIL
+163 EHKYSKKEIL

-195 YFGKDVDQLSLAQ
+195 YFNKDVNELTLTQ

-223 PFNNLQEAKNRKNTV
+223 PFNNLNEAKKRKNV
-238 IDQMVKYGYITE
+238 VLDQMVKYGYVSAAE
-250 AEGAEAKAADLD
+250 AEDAKNQDLGLSKSHQSKEAD
-262 LTENKQTAENPESA
+262 EYA
-276 SFIDYVSKEVA
+276 SFIDYVSQQVA
-287 NRYGD
+287 KKYGD
-292 EALYKQGLKIYT
+292 DALYKEGLKIYT
-304 TMDAEKQHAAVQA
+304 TMDVDKQHAAVRA
-317 LKNLPDNYKDEN
+317 MRNLPNNYTDEN
-329 GLIQPQGAIVSIDPK
+329 GLTQPQAAIVSIDPK

-355 GQDSFNRASQAV
+355 GQDSFNRASMAV

-375 PFVYM
+375 PFVYL

-385 GMTPSTTMEDK
+385 DMTPDTTMNDQP
-396 KVSYGSWTPQNAE
+396 VTYGSWSPKNAGG
-409 KSYSG
+409 SYSG
-414 SSMTLSDA
+414 TMTLSDA
-422 LASSVNTIA
+422 LAHSVNTIA
-431 VQVADKVGTSNI
+431 VQLADQVGTKNI

-452 TTLDGKDDNLAI
+452 TTLDAKDDNLAM
-464 ALGGLTHGVTPLE
+464 ALGGLTKGVTPLE
-477 LASAYGTFANR
+477 MASAYGTFANK

-494 TAIIKI
+494 TAIVKI
-500 LDRNGNVIEDES
+500 LDRNGNVLED
-512 TNKASTTKNQ
+512 ASTLEKEETKTR
-522 VMSEKEAY
+522 VMSEREAY
-530 EMTYMLEGVISHG
+530 EMTTMLEGVIDHG
-543 TGTAASIGR
+543 TGTAAAIGR

-574 DLVTAVWMGD
+574 DIVTAVWIGD
-584 DTGSHTL
+584 DTGSHSL
-591 GEVYGGTIPAQIWHD
+591 GEIYGGTIPAEIWKD
-606 YMVEATADSHGS
+606 YMSSATSDESGGD
-618 EFSIPAGMERK
+618 FSAPSGMERR
-629 ALEPPK
+629 K
-635 EEKQPTKIAE
+635 ETTSSSSSSNSVRNDDREE
-645 PKKQDVKKEKQ
+645 PKKKSATTEKTTTKEKSKQQTQQ
-656 PAKKETTTDS
+656 PARQQA
-666 TDESTSGNTGNDTPV
+666 
-681 SLPDRIMNETINKE
+681 DRNNKE

>member
-6 RRAKHAK
+6 RRAKKAK
-13 KPGAFRRLRLFFALC
+13 KAGPLRRIRLFIALC
-28 FVVLAGLCFGYV
+28 LVVFAGLGFGYI
-40 FAAYQSLPEVNHD
+40 FAAYQSLPAVGNN
-53 MRPAVSSQVFDIHG
+53 MRPAVSSQVFDSHG

-103 YDHIGID
+103 YEHIGID

-116 AIITNV
+116 AIFANL

-163 ERKYSKKEIL
+163 EHKYSKKEIL

-195 YFGKDVDQLSLAQ
+195 YFNKDVNELTLTQ

-223 PFNNLQEAKNRKNTV
+223 PFNNLNEAKKHKNV
-238 IDQMVKYGYITE
+238 VLDQMVKYGYVSAAE
-250 AEGAEAKAADLD
+250 AEDAKNQDLGLSKSHQSKEAD
-262 LTENKQTAENPESA
+262 EYA
-276 SFIDYVSKEVA
+276 SFIDYVSQQVA
-287 NRYGD
+287 KKYGD
-292 EALYKQGLKIYT
+292 DALYKEGLKIYT
-304 TMDAEKQHAAVQA
+304 TMDVDKQHAAVRA
-317 LKNLPDNYKDEN
+317 MRNLPNNYTDEN
-329 GLIQPQGAIVSIDPK
+329 GLTQPQSAIVSIDPK

-355 GQDSFNRASQAV
+355 GQDSFNRASMAV

-375 PFVYM
+375 PFVYL

-385 GMTPSTTMEDK
+385 DMTPDTTMNDQP
-396 KVSYGSWTPQNAE
+396 VTYGNWSPKNAGG
-409 KSYSG
+409 SYSG
-414 SSMTLSDA
+414 TMTLSDA
-422 LASSVNTIA
+422 LAHSVNTIA
-431 VQVADKVGTSNI
+431 VQLADQVGTKNI

-452 TTLDGKDDNLAI
+452 TTLDAKDDNLAM
-464 ALGGLTHGVTPLE
+464 ALGGLTKGVTPLE
-477 LASAYGTFANR
+477 MASAYGTFANK

-494 TAIIKI
+494 TAIVKI
-500 LDRNGNVIEDES
+500 LDRNGNVLED
-512 TNKASTTKNQ
+512 ASTLEKEETKTR
-522 VMSEKEAY
+522 VMSEREAY
-530 EMTYMLEGVISHG
+530 EMTTMLEGVIDHG
-543 TGTAASIGR
+543 TGTAAAIGR

-574 DLVTAVWMGD
+574 DIVTAVWIGD
-584 DTGSHTL
+584 DTGSHSL
-591 GEVYGGTIPAQIWHD
+591 GEIYGGTIPAEIWKD
-606 YMVEATADSHGS
+606 YMSSATSDESGGD
-618 EFSIPAGMERK
+618 FSAPSGMERR
-629 ALEPPK
+629 K
-635 EEKQPTKIAE
+635 ETTSSSSSSNSVRSDDREE
-645 PKKQDVKKEKQ
+645 PKKKSATTEKTTTKEKSKQQTQQ
-656 PAKKETTTDS
+656 PARQQA
-666 TDESTSGNTGNDTPV
+666 
-681 SLPDRIMNETINKE
+681 DRNNKE